1 MRILLIAFLLV
12 AVLGGVLA
20 YLASSPSSLRAE
32 FAREVVRALADSNT
46 TSVKTPDPASGST
59 TLLTDA
65 DLAGLPS
72 AVRRYVQLSGAVGR
86 PRVRN
91 FRARFRGRI
100 RSGPTARWMP
110 FTGEQVNTIDPAA
123 RLFYMDARMLGIP
136 TQVLHRF
143 VGPSATMRVRVASVF
158 TAVDAKG
165 PAMDAAETVTLFNDL
180 CVMAP
185 GAMIDP
191 RIAWQEVD
199 PLTVDATFTHLGRTV
214 RARLTFNA
222 LGELR
227 DFVADGRG
235 AVSRDGLT
243 FTPTRWSTPLHEY
256 RDFGSARL
264 MSRGEGV
271 WHPASGEFA
280 YLQFDLLEIAYN
292 VSER

>member
-1 MRILLIAFLLV
+1 MRILLVGFLLL

-20 YLASSPSSLRAE
+20 YLASAPSSLRAE
-32 FAREVVRALADSNT
+32 FAREVVRALADSNR
-46 TSVKTPDPASGST
+46 ASGGTSDST
-59 TLLTDA
+59 PRLTDA
-65 DLAGLPS
+65 DLAGLPP
-72 AVRRYVQLSGAVGR
+72 AVRRYIQLSGAVGR

-100 RSGPTARWMP
+100 RSGPTARWMS
-110 FTGEQVNTIDPAA
+110 FTGEQVNTIEPAS
-123 RLFYMDARMLGIP
+123 RLFYMDARMLGVP

-165 PAMDAAETVTLFNDL
+165 PSMDAAETVTLFNDL

-185 GAMIDP
+185 GALIDP
-191 RIAWQEVD
+191 RIAWQEID
-199 PLTVDATFTHLGRTV
+199 PLTVDATFTHLGRSV
-214 RARLTFNA
+214 RARLTFTA
-222 LGELR
+222 HGELR

-235 AVSRDGLT
+235 ALSPDGRT
-243 FTPTRWSTPLHEY
+243 FTPMRWSTPLHEY

-271 WHPASGEFA
+271 WHPASGEYA
-280 YLQFDLLEIAYN
+280 YLQFELLEIAYN
-292 VSER
+292 VRER